1 MAYLKL
7 IDYIDVGSGSAIDA
21 ITWQVAKDEEF
32 TQIIDE
38 SLEDTKNLEIWHTPL
53 PKLPEDGDGYYND
66 LDKVYG
72 RLKIHANGH
81 TSEWFNTPVASQLSY
96 PIKITDGDEVI
107 ETTTDDLGWNEGV
120 NNG

>member
-7 IDYIDVGSGSAIDA
+7 IDFIDVGSGGPVDA
-21 ITWQVAKDEEF
+21 VSWQVALDEEF

-38 SLEDTKNLEIWHTPL
+38 SLEDTEHLEIWHTPL
-53 PKLPEDGDGYYND
+53 PKLDGSGFYND

-81 TSEWFNTPVASQLSY
+81 VSDWFKTPVASQLSY
-96 PIKITDGDEVI
+96 PIKITDGDNII
-107 ETTTDDLGWNEGV
+107 ETTTDELGWNEGV
-120 NNG
+120 SNG